1 MAIYI
6 DNTQTIIQ
14 QANARNVEI
23 ISELAGITAVLVE
36 KTVELEQT
44 VSNNNIKQ
52 LERIRDIF

>member
-14 QANARNVEI
+14 QVNARNVKI
-23 ISELAGITAVLVE
+23 ISELADITAELVE

-44 VSNNNIKQ
+44 VSNNNIKL
-52 LERIRDIF
+52 LERLRDIF